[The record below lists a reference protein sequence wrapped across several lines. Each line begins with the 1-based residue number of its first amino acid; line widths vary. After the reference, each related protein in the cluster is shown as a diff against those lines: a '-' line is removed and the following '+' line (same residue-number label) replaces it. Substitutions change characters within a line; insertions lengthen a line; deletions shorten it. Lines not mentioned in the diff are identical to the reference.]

1 VVGPPAESAAA
12 VDSTGTGEES
22 TAGNARIPIVEQDA
36 SHSASQIIARLAL
49 AKERRASE
57 RVDLDLAQRRFV
69 LDQHQFDSNPN
80 HATDTAG
87 QTALQNE
94 AQQVEEAK
102 QRVADAERE
111 VASLEQELPAAA
123 APVSAH

>member
-69 LDQHQFDSNPN
+69 LDQHQFDSNH

-111 VASLEQELPAAA
+111 VASLEQERPAAA